1 MTAGELCALQ
11 GCRILHFMIHDR
23 ISFGGVLIAIG
34 VFYLWLTQVPLRR
47 QESRAWWTLALS
59 SVAGFLSFLSYLGYG

>member
-1 MTAGELCALQ
+1 MSADQLCRYQ

-34 VFYLWLTQVPLRR
+34 VMYLWLTEFPLQRG
-47 QESRAWWTLALS
+47 ETWAWWAL
-59 SVAGFLSFLSYLGYG
+59 VASGMVGFVSFLSYLG